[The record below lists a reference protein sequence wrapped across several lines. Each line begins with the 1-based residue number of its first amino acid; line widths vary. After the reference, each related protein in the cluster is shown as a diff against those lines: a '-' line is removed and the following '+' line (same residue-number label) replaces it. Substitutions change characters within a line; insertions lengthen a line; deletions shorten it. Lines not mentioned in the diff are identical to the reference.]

1 MTYANVVATLALIFA
16 MTGSAVAA
24 THYLI
29 TSSKQ
34 ISPKVL
40 KELKAPGKAG
50 ATGPAGTPG
59 TQGPRGANG
68 ANGANGIGVNGTNGL
83 EGEKGE
89 HGLQGTPGLEGETG
103 PEGPEG
109 GTSAALKRWRKSIAV
124 AGKGKAATVSLL
136 TVGPFEVVGHCE
148 EEAGGGE
155 TIASTFIV
163 SSEAGAFAAEP
174 EEGEQIA
181 LPVGKAVS
189 ITPEAAEG
197 EPEEP
202 VFKGP
207 NGGLFSAE
215 TKTGTIAL
223 DGASNEGV
231 FLSGESGPACFF
243 SGYAVVEN

>member
-40 KELKAPGKAG
+40 KELKAPGKTG
-50 ATGPAGTPG
+50 ASGPAGSAG
-59 TQGPRGANG
+59 AQGLQGVQGLQGA
-68 ANGANGIGVNGTNGL
+68 AGTNGTD
-83 EGEKGE
+83 GTNGSKGPP
-89 HGLQGTPGLEGETG
+89 GVQGLEGATG

-109 GTSAALKRWRKSIAV
+109 GTSAALKHWRKTIAV
-124 AGKGKAATVSLL
+124 AGTKAAPATVLLL
-136 TVGPFEVVGHCE
+136 TLAPFKIVGRCWVE
-148 EEAGGGE
+148 GGE
-155 TIASTFIV
+155 TVAGTYIA

-181 LPVGKAVS
+181 LPKESEVS
-189 ITPEAAEG
+189 ITPEPAEG
-197 EPEEP
+197 TPEEP

-215 TKTGTIAL
+215 SKSGSVAI

-231 FLSGESGPACFF
+231 FLNGESGPACFF
-243 SGYAVVEN
+243 SGYAINEN